1 MEGHSVEVQIK
12 IEIPRRRLGYIMF
25 FNCRE
30 LEYIKQAESLF
41 NVLSYGL
48 CSAGKLKKLR
58 SVVEL
63 SYQYIL
69 LKIVFRA
76 CARCML

>member
-48 CSAGKLKKLR
+48 CSAGKLKKT
-58 SVVEL
+58 
-63 SYQYIL
+63 
-69 LKIVFRA
+69 
-76 CARCML
+76 